1 MNTEMNERKEIVKA
15 VNAIGKHAIKGIYAN
30 KGSLYGT
37 SYLLFD
43 ENGTPISLNGFS
55 ARQFT
60 EYLEKVPELEDMEFR
75 IEIVKK
81 HSPTYN
87 KDYAFIKKIVDM
99 SGEPL
104 Y

>member
-15 VNAIGKHAIKGIYAN
+15 INALGKRVIKGIYKNGA
-30 KGSLYGT
+30 SLYGT

-43 ENGTPISLNGFS
+43 ETGTPISLSGFV

-81 HSPTYN
+81 HSATHN
-87 KDYAFIKKIVDM
+87 IDYPMIKKIVDM
-99 SGEPL
+99 TGEPL